1 MIVVLML
8 NDLDDVGFTIHANA
22 ISKGFYDPV
31 DRMEEQDILIFELKQ
46 LSMIHSEVTEVL
58 EALRKNKG
66 PSAVA
71 DEMADI
77 FIRLVDLYS
86 FFRRRGKVDK
96 SLSEA
101 VTFKMNVNT
110 ERERMHGVLA

>member
-1 MIVVLML
+1 ML

-22 ISKGFYDPV
+22 VAKGFYDPI
-31 DRMEEQDILIFELKQ
+31 DRMDEQDVLIFELKQ
-46 LSMIHSEVTEVL
+46 LAMLHSEVTEVL

-66 PSAVA
+66 PDVVA

-86 FFRRRGKVDK
+86 FLRRRGEVDK
-96 SLSEA
+96 PLSEA
-101 VTFKMNVNT
+101 VKAKTKINT
-110 ERERMHGVLA
+110 ERPRLHGVRA

>member
-1 MIVVLML
+1 MIGVLMI
-8 NDLDDVGFTIHANA
+8 NDLEDVGFTIHSNA
-22 ISKGFYDPV
+22 IDKGFYDPV
-31 DRMEEQDILIFELKQ
+31 GRMEEQDILIFELKQ

-66 PSAVA
+66 PATVA

-96 SLSEA
+96 PLAEA
-101 VTFKMNVNT
+101 VTFKMNANI